1 MTNTR
6 VSEKDRYRVKGELGS
21 LCLLAAVLLFGMT
34 LSGESAEYVREGMR
48 LAVGCVI
55 PSSFPFMII
64 SDFYVIHGRPE
75 NIRLLRAVLKD
86 IFGIPTEGLGT
97 FILGNI
103 GGFPIGA
110 KACADAY
117 SMGLINKD
125 EAERLL
131 PLCNNPSC
139 AFIVGGVG
147 MGMWSDIR
155 IGIILLGSVFSATLV
170 CALITRE
177 KCDKNSISIHKSE
190 QKYDFVSSVKSSGSS
205 TIGII
210 SFISLFSVALGI
222 IKKRVSYASI
232 LYPLYAFSEV
242 TNAVNAFSRDTAF
255 SPILRLAACAFA
267 LGFGGICVGMQ
278 SSFFTSQS
286 GLKMT
291 RYYKIKLLEGLLSA
305 SFATLF
311 YQI

>member
-1 MTNTR
+1 MTNT
-6 VSEKDRYRVKGELGS
+6 KATDKGKYRAKGEIGS
-21 LCLLAAVLLFGMT
+21 LCLLAAVLLFGLA
-34 LSGESAEYVREGMR
+34 LSGESAEYVKDGMR

-64 SDFYVIHGRPE
+64 SDFYVIYGRPE
-75 NIRLLRAVLKD
+75 NIRPLRAVLKNV
-86 IFGIPTEGLGT
+86 FGLPPQGLGA

-110 KACADAY
+110 KICADAY
-117 SMGLINKD
+117 SIGLISKED
-125 EAERLL
+125 AERLL

-147 MGMWSDIR
+147 MGMWADIR
-155 IGIILLGSVFSATLV
+155 VGMILLASVFSATLM
-170 CALITRE
+170 CALITRT
-177 KCDKNSISIHKSE
+177 KGDKSSFTAYKSE
-190 QKYDFVSSVKSSGSS
+190 QKYDFISSVKSSGSS

-242 TNAVNAFSRDTAF
+242 TNAVNAFTLDTAF
-255 SPILRLAACAFA
+255 PPVLRLAACAFA